1 MKQNLAN
8 DQKFNQRIADYYQR
22 AIDQINRTIDENANL
37 IVDEKGNHTGYQP
50 VTAGQMAS
58 YQREAKHV
66 VQQANQ
72 MRAEGK
78 TPTYGDWTD
87 AANNRMQVY
96 NATMRINRLEL
107 LKSQVG
113 LHLTEATTETD
124 KTLTAKLSDD
134 YIKECKRQ
142 AGIMEVTAQPSMW
155 TGPKVAKIVMAQT
168 NSATFSDRLWAN
180 QDALKA
186 RLDAVISNGVIQG
199 QSPRKVA
206 KLLKSQVKT
215 TVTNQRYVTE
225 RIARTESARV
235 QFSAQMDSIKAN
247 GYEYVQ
253 WFAEI
258 KACAECVA
266 IARKDNG
273 WGPGVYKLSKV
284 PEIPVHPNCRCSISE
299 TVVEENTDAD
309 LLNKYTNDDMVK
321 MLGKKVALQFA
332 KGLDEAPEPLR
343 KMYSKYAK
351 TFKIEAVETDSSERC
366 FYRPSTKGVTLNTR
380 VINMDGKNLD
390 RKPVDVVYH
399 ELGHLIDD
407 RAFNGEIINRSG
419 ESMASRL
426 GLSFDAD
433 KDWQTYNE
441 NLVKDIHTKA
451 DLMKVANPH
460 TYSSDYYYGGV
471 KLSYKKDGTFT
482 LATRRNLG
490 AQLHFD
496 ELHQEVHDK
505 GWLAYTDVS
514 DMVEATTG
522 GKYQLGYGHG
532 KRYWKYHGMQD
543 KEFFAECSSATI
555 NNPESLAVI
564 KKHFP
569 NAYQKYLKIV
579 DLINEKGKV

>member
-235 QFSAQMDSIKAN
+235 QFSAQIDSIKAN

-258 KACAECVA
+258 KACPECAA
-266 IARKDNG
+266 IERKDSG
-273 WGPGVYKLSKV
+273 YGPGVYKISKV

-299 TVVEENTDAD
+299 TV
-309 LLNKYTNDDMVK
+309 LDDET
-321 MLGKKVALQFA
+321 Q
-332 KGLDEAPEPLR
+332 
-343 KMYSKYAK
+343 SKYADQVPDNQQKHSK
-351 TFKIEAVETDSSERC
+351 TPGFD
-366 FYRPSTKGVTLNTR
+366 LNS
-380 VINMDGKNLD
+380 INS
-390 RKPVDVVYH
+390 V
-399 ELGHLIDD
+399 
-407 RAFNGEIINRSG
+407 RAFNKAIRENLGIKTVRNMTGIEPKYLQEIYSSLSNNLEAHPELKGFIDEVIGTNKKTS
-419 ESMASRL
+419 SVMASAGFQFRKMPNGNYQKIVRL
-426 GLSFDAD
+426 KVNKAMFSNYEDMDEAVQD
-433 KDWQTYNE
+433 MVTQHWQTPKSSYEGVINHE
-441 NLVKDIHTKA
+441 MGHMVAQRGLNQMMGVSPQA
-451 DLMKVANPH
+451 EFSYDLAE
-460 TYSSDYYYGGV
+460 
-471 KLSYKKDGTFT
+471 TFT
-482 LATRRNLG
+482 QAFKNRALERPIIEQSFKDVGIALTPENMQKYISEYGATNY
-490 AQLHFD
+490 A
-496 ELHQEVHDK
+496 
-505 GWLAYTDVS
+505 
-514 DMVEATTG
+514 EA
-522 GKYQLGYGHG
+522 
-532 KRYWKYHGMQD
+532 
-543 KEFFAECSSATI
+543 FAELYSDEGATSKLKEAFDK
-555 NNPESLAVI
+555 NL
-564 KKHFP
+564 KLMT
-569 NAYQKYLKIV
+569 NALYQR
-579 DLINEKGKV
+579 G

>member
-235 QFSAQMDSIKAN
+235 QFSAQIDSIKAN

-258 KACAECVA
+258 KACPECAA
-266 IARKDNG
+266 IERKDSG
-273 WGPGVYKLSKV
+273 YGPGVYKISKV

-299 TVVEENTDAD
+299 TVLDEEFNPPDKSKFVRFEDMSSNDRDKIIMRCMDWFGTLSKAERHSVYRYTDDAYGYI
-309 LLNKYTNDDMVK
+309 NKYLRTENPSIKNIADNDEWGEESFNVRN
-321 MLGKKVALQFA
+321 ALQQNASSQSYKTYRTVEDDEYKIWLSQADGKTHTTDSFKSTTLDKSMVMDKDESYEDENVLQFFIP
-332 KGLDEAPEPLR
+332 KGSHVAYLDPISQYPGEEEILIDYKQKYHVIKGKEGLEVYLDE
-343 KMYSKYAK
+343 
-351 TFKIEAVETDSSERC
+351 
-366 FYRPSTKGVTLNTR
+366 
-380 VINMDGKNLD
+380 
-390 RKPVDVVYH
+390 
-399 ELGHLIDD
+399 
-407 RAFNGEIINRSG
+407 
-419 ESMASRL
+419 
-426 GLSFDAD
+426 
-433 KDWQTYNE
+433 
-441 NLVKDIHTKA
+441 
-451 DLMKVANPH
+451 
-460 TYSSDYYYGGV
+460 
-471 KLSYKKDGTFT
+471 
-482 LATRRNLG
+482 
-490 AQLHFD
+490 
-496 ELHQEVHDK
+496 
-505 GWLAYTDVS
+505 
-514 DMVEATTG
+514 
-522 GKYQLGYGHG
+522 
-532 KRYWKYHGMQD
+532 
-543 KEFFAECSSATI
+543 
-555 NNPESLAVI
+555 
-564 KKHFP
+564 
-569 NAYQKYLKIV
+569 
-579 DLINEKGKV
+579 